1 MQFGDL
7 ELFLISGGRFRL
19 DGGAMF
25 GVVPKALWEKKFP
38 ADERNRVGLESNCL
52 LVRAPG
58 YTALIDAGIGERW
71 DDKAR
76 EIYAI
81 EDGPS
86 LVDGLAACRVA
97 PEDVD
102 ALVLSHLHFD
112 HAGGATREASG
123 GGGGGLRR
131 TFPNAT
137 LYVQRS
143 ELDHARAPN
152 ERDRAS
158 YRPADW
164 EPYAEAGRL
173 ETIEGEAEIRPGLR
187 VAPLPGHSS
196 GMQSVRVDSQGRTAF
211 FFADAVPT
219 SAHLPAAWIMAY
231 DLYPVELL
239 EGKKRLIDRAVAEEW
254 LAVFYHDPDVPWGR
268 IVDEINGKRRV
279 HVIARERA
287 AY

>member
-1 MQFGDL
+1 
-7 ELFLISGGRFRL
+7 
-19 DGGAMF
+19 MF
-25 GVVPKALWEKKFP
+25 GVVPKALWERKFP
-38 ADERNRVGLESNCL
+38 ADERNRVRLATNCL

-71 DDKAR
+71 EEKAR

-86 LVDGLAACRVA
+86 LVEGLAAHGVA

-112 HAGGATREASG
+112 HAGGATRDD
-123 GGGGGLRR
+123 GGLRR

-137 LYVQRS
+137 LYVQAA
-143 ELDHARAPN
+143 ELSHARSPN

-158 YRPADW
+158 YRPGDW
-164 EPYAEAGRL
+164 EAYAVAGRL
-173 ETIEGEAEIRPGLR
+173 EALDGEAEIRPGLR
-187 VAPLPGHSS
+187 VTPLPGHSS
-196 GMQSVRVDSQGRTAF
+196 GMQSVRIDSNGRTAF

-219 SAHLPAAWIMAY
+219 SAHLPTAWIMAY

-239 EGKKRLIDRAVAEEW
+239 EGKKRLIDRAVAEGW
-254 LAVFYHDPDVPWGR
+254 LSVFYHDPDVPWGR
-268 IVDEINGKRRV
+268 IVDEVNGKRRV
-279 HVIARERA
+279 HVVAPDA
-287 AY
+287 DAF

>member
-1 MQFGDL
+1 MRFGDI

-25 GVVPKALWEKKFP
+25 GVVPKALWDKKFP
-38 ADERNRVGLESNCL
+38 ADERNRVNLATNCL

-58 YTALIDAGIGERW
+58 YIALIDAGIGERW
-71 DDKAR
+71 EEKTR

-86 LVDGLAACRVA
+86 LAEGLAAHGVA
-97 PEDVD
+97 PEDID

-112 HAGGATREASG
+112 HAGGATN
-123 GGGGGLRR
+123 R
-131 TFPNAT
+131 TGRADAGRLQRAFPNAT
-137 LYVQRS
+137 LYVQAA
-143 ELDHARAPN
+143 ELSHARRPN

-158 YRPADW
+158 YRAEDW
-164 EPYAEAGRL
+164 EPYADAGRIEAL
-173 ETIEGEAEIRPGLR
+173 EGEVEIRPGLR

-196 GMQSVRVDSQGRTAF
+196 GMQSVRIDTGGRTAF

-219 SAHLPAAWIMAY
+219 SAHLPTAWIMAY

-239 EGKKRLIDRAVAEEW
+239 EGKKRLVDRAVAEGW
-254 LAVFYHDPDVPWGR
+254 LAIFYHDPVVPWGR
-268 IVDEINGKRRV
+268 IVDEVNGKRRV
-279 HVIARERA
+279 HVVGRDSEAF
-287 AY
+287 

>member
-1 MQFGDL
+1 MQFGDV

-38 ADERNRVGLESNCL
+38 ADDRNRVGLATNCL
-52 LVRAPG
+52 LVRSKG
-58 YTALIDAGIGERW
+58 YTALVDAGIGDRW
-71 DDKAR
+71 DVKTR

-81 EDGPS
+81 EEGPG
-86 LVDGLAACRVA
+86 LAEGLAARGVA

-112 HAGGATREASG
+112 HAGGAVRGEAGS
-123 GGGGGLRR
+123 LRR

-137 LYVQRS
+137 LYVQGA
-143 ELDHARAPN
+143 ELAHARRPN

-158 YRPADW
+158 YRPNDW
-164 EPYAEAGRL
+164 EPYADAGRL
-173 ETIEGEAEIRPGLR
+173 EALDGEAEIRPGLR
-187 VAPLPGHSS
+187 VAPVPGHSS
-196 GMQSVRVDSQGRTAF
+196 GMQSVRIESWGRTAF

-219 SAHLPAAWIMAY
+219 SAHLPTAWIMAY

-239 EGKKRLIDRAVAEEW
+239 EGKKRLIDRAVAEGW

-268 IVDEINGKRRV
+268 IVDELNGKRRV
-279 HVIARERA
+279 HVVARDAEEF
-287 AY
+287 

>member
-1 MQFGDL
+1 MQFGEL

-38 ADERNRVGLESNCL
+38 ADDRNRVGLASNCL
-52 LVRAPG
+52 LVRSKD
-58 YTALIDAGIGERW
+58 YTALIDTGIGQRW
-71 DDKAR
+71 DEKIR

-81 EDGPS
+81 GNGPS
-86 LVDGLAACRVA
+86 LEEGLAAHGVA

-112 HAGGATREASG
+112 HAGGATREDGS
-123 GGGGGLRR
+123 GGLRR
-131 TFPNAT
+131 AFPNAT

-143 ELDHARAPN
+143 ELDHARTPN

-173 ETIEGEAEIRPGLR
+173 EALEGEAEIRPGLR
-187 VAPLPGHSS
+187 VAPSPGHST
-196 GMQSVRVDSQGRTAF
+196 GMQTVRIDSQGRTAF

-219 SAHLPAAWIMAY
+219 SAHLPTAWIMAY

-239 EGKKRLIDRAVAEEW
+239 EGKKRLIDRAVAEGW
-254 LAVFYHDPDVPWGR
+254 LAVFYHDPVVPWGR
-268 IVDEINGKRRV
+268 IVDEVNGKRRV
-279 HVIARERA
+279 HVVAKDAEA
-287 AY
+287 F